1 MRKAKLYLSSCS
13 ASHLQELLWKTDV
26 NIISQRISCKW
37 FSPHTKKSRSFHQKR
52 MAFNIRWK
60 LDCTCDFVGT
70 HASCANINRF
80 DVAVVFN
87 DFYFLYVG
95 FPFSIRTSGYLG
107 TFDTDSM
114 TCNLAFFTNCT
125 FSHLSHLLQTLP
137 M

>member
-1 MRKAKLYLSSCS
+1 MITY
-13 ASHLQELLWKTDV
+13 
-26 NIISQRISCKW
+26 KW
-37 FSPHTKKSRSFHQKR
+37 FSPRTKKSRSFHQKR

-87 DFYFLYVG
+87 DFYFFYIG

-125 FSHLSHLLQTLP
+125 FSHLSHLLQTCLCDITKIF
-137 M
+137 